1 MGILTI
7 LAEKPSQALAY
18 AQACNSMTK
27 KDGYFEVEDSMFGN
41 KQVIITF
48 GFGHLVELA
57 SPEYYSEKWKK
68 WDINSLPIF
77 PENYEFI
84 VAKDKT
90 KQFKIVEGFL
100 RKADEIIVATDSD
113 REGENIAWSI
123 IMKANAYDKNKIY
136 KRLWINSLEKDAIR
150 EGFKNLRNGL
160 DYIPFYLEA
169 KARQISDW
177 LIGMNGSPLYSL
189 CLQGK
194 GVNDSFSLGRVQTPT
209 LYLIYKRQ
217 KEIETFIKKPYLEI
231 ISENAATNES
241 FEAHLNPNEKFPD
254 QATAEQFI
262 LSKNASIGTQESTVK
277 SVETKE
283 RKTNSPQLFSLSS
296 LQSKV
301 NKIYKAT
308 ANDTLKAVQ
317 SLYEKRLLTYP
328 RTDTPF
334 ITNNEFNYLKA
345 NLQSYSVFLG
355 LEIPLTNK
363 EPRKRYVDNSKV
375 QEHHAI
381 VLTKKVVSRNDFEKL
396 NELEQKIYMLVAKTT
411 IAMFAEDYKYKETI
425 IDINV
430 SDLTFRAKGQ
440 VPYEIGWKAIF
451 GKEVQEGDEE
461 QKVLPDVNVGDMLNT
476 TVKLKEK
483 ETQPPKY
490 YSEGTLITAM
500 KTAGKTVDDEK
511 VQEILKE
518 VEGIGTEATRSSI
531 IETLKKKDYI
541 VTQKNNLV
549 VTQKGQILCQA
560 VESQNLLTS
569 AEMTAKWETYLKK
582 IGKREGTLEIFVAN
596 IQKFILHLIENVP
609 NDIAALDLSEYEK
622 VKKVEE
628 EKSIIGNCPKCNDG
642 NVKMKKSFYGCTNY
656 PQCKFTL
663 SDNFRKKKLTKTNIK
678 ELLEKKETV
687 VKNIKKADKN
697 TYNAKVKLTDKGYIE
712 FDSFTK

>member
-77 PENYEFI
+77 PKNYEFI

-136 KRLWINSLEKDAIR
+136 KRLWINSLEKDPIR

-231 ISENAATNES
+231 ISENVAANES
-241 FEAHLNPNEKFPD
+241 FEAYLNPNEKFPD

-262 LSKNASIGTQESTVK
+262 LSKNASRGTV
-277 SVETKE
+277 
-283 RKTNSPQLFSLSS
+283 RKMR
-296 LQSKV
+296 
-301 NKIYKAT
+301 I
-308 ANDTLKAVQ
+308 
-317 SLYEKRLLTYP
+317 
-328 RTDTPF
+328 
-334 ITNNEFNYLKA
+334 
-345 NLQSYSVFLG
+345 
-355 LEIPLTNK
+355 
-363 EPRKRYVDNSKV
+363 
-375 QEHHAI
+375 
-381 VLTKKVVSRNDFEKL
+381 
-396 NELEQKIYMLVAKTT
+396 
-411 IAMFAEDYKYKETI
+411 
-425 IDINV
+425 
-430 SDLTFRAKGQ
+430 
-440 VPYEIGWKAIF
+440 
-451 GKEVQEGDEE
+451 
-461 QKVLPDVNVGDMLNT
+461 
-476 TVKLKEK
+476 
-483 ETQPPKY
+483 
-490 YSEGTLITAM
+490 
-500 KTAGKTVDDEK
+500 
-511 VQEILKE
+511 
-518 VEGIGTEATRSSI
+518 
-531 IETLKKKDYI
+531 
-541 VTQKNNLV
+541 
-549 VTQKGQILCQA
+549 
-560 VESQNLLTS
+560 
-569 AEMTAKWETYLKK
+569 
-582 IGKREGTLEIFVAN
+582 
-596 IQKFILHLIENVP
+596 
-609 NDIAALDLSEYEK
+609 
-622 VKKVEE
+622 
-628 EKSIIGNCPKCNDG
+628 
-642 NVKMKKSFYGCTNY
+642 
-656 PQCKFTL
+656 
-663 SDNFRKKKLTKTNIK
+663 
-678 ELLEKKETV
+678 
-687 VKNIKKADKN
+687 
-697 TYNAKVKLTDKGYIE
+697 YNAKPIFLTITSILTTLRQ
-712 FDSFTK
+712 F